1 MSNQSKRTYMR
12 LTTVGG
18 STALIGIE
26 HDTIVWAD
34 DGWTQEFVGEKAD
47 DTMWRLRKDR
57 GVVAVREDPQTSG

>member
-1 MSNQSKRTYMR
+1 MSNQSKRTHMK

-34 DGWTQEFVGEKAD
+34 DGWAQELVGGKAD
-47 DTMWRLRKDR
+47 DTLWRLRQQR